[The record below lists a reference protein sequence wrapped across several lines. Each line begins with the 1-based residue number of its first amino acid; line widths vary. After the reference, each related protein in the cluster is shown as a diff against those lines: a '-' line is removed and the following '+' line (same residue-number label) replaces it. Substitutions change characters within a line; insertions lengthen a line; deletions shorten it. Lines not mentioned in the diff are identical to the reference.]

1 MRWLLFP
8 EDMVIP
14 WKVSEIL
21 TFLLLFVL
29 RQKVRRERILSF
41 FWLEPKEAKVQDYR
55 NLS

>member
-1 MRWLLFP
+1 MRGLFFP

-41 FWLEPKEAKVQDYR
+41 FWLEPKETKVQDYR
-55 NLS
+55 NLG